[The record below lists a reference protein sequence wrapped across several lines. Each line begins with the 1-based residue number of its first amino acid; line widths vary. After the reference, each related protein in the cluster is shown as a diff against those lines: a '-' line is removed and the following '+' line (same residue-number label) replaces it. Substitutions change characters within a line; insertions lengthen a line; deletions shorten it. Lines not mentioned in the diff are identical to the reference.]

1 MDIMI
6 LTTEVTGVFVFQTAS
21 ATSKQAAKQ
30 VAVVYSWGGTILTI
44 FNKKPKW
51 ASLSSMFPG
60 SCPIKPIESYLPRP
74 PFPSPLLFSSL
85 LPLREEGK

>member
-30 VAVVYSWGGTILTI
+30 VAVVYSWAILGVV
-44 FNKKPKW
+44 P
-51 ASLSSMFPG
+51 
-60 SCPIKPIESYLPRP
+60 Y
-74 PFPSPLLFSSL
+74 
-85 LPLREEGK
+85 